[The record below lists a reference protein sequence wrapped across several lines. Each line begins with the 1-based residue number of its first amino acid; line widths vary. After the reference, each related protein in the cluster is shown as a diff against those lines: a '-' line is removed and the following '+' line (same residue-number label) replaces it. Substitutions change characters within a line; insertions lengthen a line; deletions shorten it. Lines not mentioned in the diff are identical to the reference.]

1 MGNSVSRTSFK
12 VALRK
17 KKSGKQILP
26 NKAQRHDSNA
36 TAPTSAAESSTT
48 PPPAQQAS
56 HTHQT
61 YLPEAIHRN
70 KVQKRNSV
78 FLTAYVSDVRMKYH
92 VEPKEIGHGHY
103 GVVRK
108 CQNRITGEW
117 FAIKTVRKMRVRRLE
132 ILKREIEILQTLNH
146 PNIIKLV
153 DVFEDE
159 KYIHLVQELC
169 TGGEL
174 FDQIIAKAK
183 SEEGH
188 YSERDACKIVKKILE
203 AIAYCHEH
211 HVCHRD
217 LKPENF
223 IFKSTKDSEFKIID
237 FGLSNFEDLNNQGVM
252 TTRVGTPYYI
262 APEVLNRKYTKACDL
277 WSIGVIMYIL
287 LCGYP
292 PFWGENDYE
301 IFHKVKTEEVK
312 FPTKGWQNISIEAK
326 TLILELLC
334 KNYKERPTA
343 TQALHHPWFQMEDEI
358 KHKIESM
365 KKRRSSVPG
374 RLAQYVGL
382 GKFQKHAVN
391 FIANQLT
398 EDEIENLRAL
408 FEQFDKDGD
417 GQITVQELWEA
428 FESEGVD
435 RKDLEKQVQ
444 EIMNGIDLD
453 GSQTIDFH
461 EFLGAAMDR
470 NFYIREENMMMAFN
484 YFDKKGDGCITAAD
498 LVGIFGSLAHAQ
510 EAISDIDIDGDGV
523 LTYDKFK
530 TMMQQCDDISIRD
543 LIN

>member
-484 YFDKKGDGCITAAD
+484 YFDKKGDGCIAAAD